1 MMWLKSVSPVTAL
14 SFHSSAYQQ
23 VYQQMANVVWA
34 LTNSK
39 TFSDLGGNKDTMQKD
54 GLFIKKSGI
63 KYIKFYFAAFSWML

>member
-1 MMWLKSVSPVTAL
+1 
-14 SFHSSAYQQ
+14 
-23 VYQQMANVVWA
+23 MANVVWA